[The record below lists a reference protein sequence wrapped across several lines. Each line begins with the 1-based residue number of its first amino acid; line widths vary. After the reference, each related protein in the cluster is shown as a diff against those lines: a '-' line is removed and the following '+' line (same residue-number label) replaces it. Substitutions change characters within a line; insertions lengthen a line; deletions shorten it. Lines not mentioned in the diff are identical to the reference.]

1 VAAVLAA
8 VAGLSLPALPSAAAA
23 PAGTGAGA
31 RQSGVVVATHA
42 GKVRG
47 SDAGHGTR
55 RFLGI
60 PFAQP
65 PVGALRWRAPRE
77 VTPWRGVRPA
87 TSFGSRCVQP
97 PSESATSGLLGA
109 EDCLYLNVYT
119 PSHRPWERLP
129 VMVWVHGG
137 SAITGSGQDVDPTRL
152 AEAGHVVVVTVN
164 YRLGPL
170 GFLSNAALDEPG
182 AASGNF
188 GMLDV
193 VAALRW
199 VRRDVAAFGGD
210 PRRVTAFGESA
221 GGVMIN
227 QLLTS
232 PEATGLFHR
241 AIVESGPLTLALDD
255 LPAAEEKGAEY
266 ATAAGCPG
274 TGAAVA
280 ACLRAAPAAQL
291 LAAASGR
298 SWGGV
303 VDGAVLPQ
311 QPLAAMAAGRF
322 MHVPVIQGVNHDEAT
337 IGIADR
343 FDRKDGP
350 LTAAIYPWALLYLFG
365 NKAGWVQLEYPVTNY
380 ATPGAALSAVTTDGG
395 FSCSSLRDA
404 TNSARGNRA
413 YFFEF
418 DDPDA
423 PRRPGYE
430 DVSFPLGSYHTA
442 EIQYVFGA
450 APGVF
455 TPAQAALSRRI
466 QRYWTTFA
474 RSGVP
479 RAEGPAWR
487 PFDAAAPSA
496 HRLSPAGAPARPAFA
511 VDHHC
516 AFWTAYASGALG

>member
-1 VAAVLAA
+1 VRRTSV
-8 VAGLSLPALPSAAAA
+8 VAGLAVVVGLCVPALPPASASAV
-23 PAGTGAGA
+23 GG
-31 RQSGVVVATHA
+31 GVVVATHA

-47 SDAGHGTR
+47 AVTGHGTR

-65 PVGALRWRAPRE
+65 PVGALRWRPPQA

-97 PSESATSGLLGA
+97 PSQDATSGLVGA
-109 EDCLYLNVYT
+109 EDCLHLNVYT
-119 PSHRPWERLP
+119 PAHRPRERLP

-137 SAITGSGQDVDPTRL
+137 SAVTGSGQDVDPTRL

-164 YRLGPL
+164 YRLGPFGYL
-170 GFLSNAALDEPG
+170 ANAALREPG
-182 AASGNF
+182 ATSGNY
-188 GMLDV
+188 GVLDV
-193 VAALRW
+193 LAALRW

-227 QLLTS
+227 HLLTS
-232 PEATGLFHR
+232 PKAPGLFHR
-241 AIVESGPLTLALDD
+241 AIVESGPLTLKLDD
-255 LPAAEEKGAEY
+255 LPAAEQKGAAY
-266 ATAAGCPG
+266 AVAAGCPG
-274 TGAAVA
+274 TGDAVA

-291 LAAASGR
+291 LTAAAGR
-298 SWGGV
+298 GWGSV

-311 QPLAAMAAGRF
+311 QPLDAMAAGRV
-322 MHVPVIQGVNHDEAT
+322 MRVPVIQGVNHDEAT

-365 NKAGWVQLEYPVTNY
+365 NKAGWVQLEYPLANY
-380 ATPGAALSAVTTDGG
+380 TAPGAALSAVTTDGG
-395 FSCSSLRDA
+395 FSCSSMRDA
-404 TNSARGNRA
+404 ANLARRNRT

-423 PRRPGYE
+423 PRRPGDE

-450 APGVF
+450 APGTF
-455 TPAQAALSRRI
+455 TPAQLALSRRI

-474 RSGVP
+474 RFGVP
-479 RAEGPAWR
+479 LASGPAWR
-487 PFDAAAPSA
+487 PFDPAAPSA
-496 HRLSPAGAPARPAFA
+496 FRLSPAGAPARPAFA

>member
-1 VAAVLAA
+1 VAAVVAA
-8 VAGLSLPALPSAAAA
+8 VAGLTVTVLPSAGASGTH
-23 PAGTGAGA
+23 PA
-31 RQSGVVVATHA
+31 GVVVATHA
-42 GKVRG
+42 GLVRG
-47 SDAGHGTR
+47 AVTGRGTG
-55 RFLGI
+55 RFLGV
-60 PFAQP
+60 PFARP
-65 PVGALRWRAPRE
+65 PVGALRWRPPRE

-97 PSESATSGLLGA
+97 PSADATSGLLGS

-119 PSHRPWERLP
+119 PAHRPSERLP

-137 SAITGSGQDVDPTRL
+137 SAITGAGQDVDPTRL

-164 YRLGPL
+164 YRLGPF

-182 AASGNF
+182 AASGNY
-188 GMLDV
+188 GVQDV
-193 VAALRW
+193 LAALRW

-232 PEATGLFHR
+232 PRAEGLFHR
-241 AIVESGPLTLALDD
+241 AIVESGPLTQTIDD
-255 LPAAEEKGAEY
+255 LPAAEQKGATY
-266 ATAAGCPG
+266 AAAAGCTG
-274 TGAAVA
+274 TGPAVA

-291 LAAASGR
+291 LTAAAGR
-298 SWGGV
+298 GWGGV
-303 VDGAVLPQ
+303 VDGTVLPQ
-311 QPLAAMAAGRF
+311 QPLDAMAAGRV
-322 MHVPVIQGVNHDEAT
+322 MRVPVIEGVNHDEAT

-343 FDRKDGP
+343 FDHKDGP

-365 NKAGWVQLEYPVTNY
+365 DKAGWVQLEYPLSNY

-395 FSCSSLRDA
+395 FSCSAQRDA
-404 TNSARGNRA
+404 TNLARRNRT
-413 YFFEF
+413 YLFEF

-423 PRRPGYE
+423 PRRPGDE

-450 APGVF
+450 APGRF
-455 TPAQAALSRRI
+455 TPAQLALSHRI
-466 QRYWTTFA
+466 QRSWTTFA

-479 RAEGPAWR
+479 RDDAPAWQ
-487 PFDAAAPSA
+487 PFDPAAPSA
-496 HRLSPAGAPARPAFA
+496 HRLSPAGAPVRPAFP

-516 AFWTAYASGALG
+516 AFWAAYAGGGLG

>member
-1 VAAVLAA
+1 MRRTSVAAVLAA
-8 VAGLSLPALPSAAAA
+8 VVGLGVPALPAASAAA
-23 PAGTGAGA
+23 G
-31 RQSGVVVATHA
+31 GVVVATHA

-47 SDAGHGTR
+47 SVTGHGTR
-55 RFLGI
+55 QFLGI

-65 PVGALRWRAPRE
+65 PVGALRWRPPRD

-97 PSESATSGLLGA
+97 PSQDATSGLVGA
-109 EDCLYLNVYT
+109 EDCLYLNVSA
-119 PSHRPWERLP
+119 PARRPGERLP

-152 AEAGHVVVVTVN
+152 AEAGRVVVVTVN
-164 YRLGPL
+164 YRLGPFGGL
-170 GFLSNAALDEPG
+170 ANAALDEPG
-182 AASGNF
+182 TASGNY
-188 GMLDV
+188 GLLDV
-193 VAALRW
+193 LAALRW

-232 PEATGLFHR
+232 PRARGLFHR
-241 AIVESGPLTLALDD
+241 AIAQSGPLTLRVDD
-255 LPAAEEKGAEY
+255 LPAAQQEGADY
-266 ATAAGCPG
+266 AAAAGCPG
-274 TGAAVA
+274 TGAEVA
-280 ACLRAAPAAQL
+280 ACLRAAPAERL
-291 LAAASGR
+291 LTAASGR
-298 SWGGV
+298 GWGSV
-303 VDGAVLPQ
+303 VDGAVLPE
-311 QPLAAMAAGRF
+311 QPLDAMTAGRF
-322 MHVPVIQGVNHDEAT
+322 MRIPVIQGVNHDEAT

-350 LTAAIYPWALLYLFG
+350 LTAEIYPWALLYLFG
-365 NKAGWVQLEYPVTNY
+365 DRAGWVQLEYPLTGY
-380 ATPGAALSAVTTDGG
+380 GTPGAALSAVTTDGG
-395 FSCSSLRDA
+395 FSCSSMRDA
-404 TNSARGNRA
+404 TNLSKRSRT

-450 APGVF
+450 PPGTF
-455 TPAQAALSRRI
+455 TPAQLELSRRI

-474 RSGVP
+474 RFGAPLAS
-479 RAEGPAWR
+479 GPAWR

-496 HRLSPAGAPARPAFA
+496 FRLSPAGAPERPAFP